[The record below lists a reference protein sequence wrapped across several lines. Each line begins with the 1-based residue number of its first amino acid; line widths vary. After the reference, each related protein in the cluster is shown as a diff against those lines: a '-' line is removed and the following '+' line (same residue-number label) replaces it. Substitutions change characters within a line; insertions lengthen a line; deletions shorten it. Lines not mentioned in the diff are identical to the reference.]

1 MKIKVI
7 AITFIDEKILLY
19 LSGNTVLAGGHV
31 NILHIL
37 IL

>member
-7 AITFIDEKILLY
+7 TITFIDEKILY

-31 NILHIL
+31 NIIHIL
-37 IL
+37 I